1 MSSTVRLVVA
11 VAAVL
16 AFFAVSRAW
25 ESRILTDDS
34 ISNGLRGAGAGLGLL
49 LLGSYLFGLL
59 SKKVKLPKL
68 SGYLIFG
75 MLVGPS
81 ALAMVTKGQ
90 LEYLRLVNGLAI
102 SVIALTAGGEIDLQA
117 LRARFGAI
125 ASVALSV
132 AACAG
137 LGVFALA
144 ATAPGWFGFEGGS
157 WEQSA
162 VAAAALL
169 GTLSI
174 ANSPAVLVALMS
186 EQGGDGPMAQTALAA
201 TVLKDL
207 VLVTLFAIVFAWAGP
222 VLGGGHGDHG
232 GAVTATL
239 VREIG
244 GSVVF
249 GAAAGVLMAL
259 YLHRSGANLA
269 VFVVMSGFG
278 ISLLCEALGL
288 EPLLAGLTA
297 GLLMRNL
304 WAQEAEPLFEAIE
317 HLSLPVYCVFFSVA
331 GAKLELAR
339 LPEVGVA
346 AAILVVTRAA
356 LTYGGVRLGAKIG
369 SLDAGSR
376 RRLWTAFMPQAG
388 VVLALASIVNE
399 SLEGQAMGERFFMV
413 VVVAMGV
420 HEIIGPVLLRWG
432 LDGDGDQEDLS
443 SDAQPASGTEE
454 SS

>member
-1 MSSTVRLVVA
+1 MRSSVRLIVA
-11 VAAVL
+11 VGAVL

-25 ESRILTDDS
+25 ETRIINDDS
-34 ISNGLRGAGAGLGLL
+34 LPEGLRGAGAGLGLL

-59 SKKVKLPKL
+59 SKRVKLPKL

-81 ALAMVTKGQ
+81 ALAMVTKPQ

-102 SVIALTAGGEIDLQA
+102 SVIALTAGGEIDLHV

-125 ASVALSV
+125 ASVAFSV
-132 AACAG
+132 TACAG
-137 LGVFALA
+137 LGVFAVA
-144 ATAPGWFGFEGGS
+144 ATVPGVFGFDGGS
-157 WEQSA
+157 WEMTA
-162 VAAAALL
+162 LAAAALL

-174 ANSPAVLVALMS
+174 ANSPAVLVAMMS
-186 EQGGDGPMAQTALAA
+186 EQSAHGPMAQTALAA

-207 VLVTLFAIVFAWAGP
+207 VLVTLFAVVFAWAGP
-222 VLGGGHGDHG
+222 VLGGASHE
-232 GAVTATL
+232 GAVTAHL
-239 VREIG
+239 AREIG
-244 GSVVF
+244 GSVLF
-249 GAAAGVLMAL
+249 GAVAGVLMAL

-269 VFVVMSGFG
+269 VFVVLSGFG
-278 ISLLCEALGL
+278 ISLLSDALGL

-297 GLLMRNL
+297 GILMRNL
-304 WAQEAEPLFEAIE
+304 WAEEAEPLFEAIE
-317 HLSLPVYCVFFSVA
+317 HLSLPVYCVFFAVA

-346 AAILVVTRAA
+346 AGTLVATRAV
-356 LTYGGVRLGAKIG
+356 LTYMGVRAGARLGR
-369 SLDAGSR
+369 LDARSR

-399 SLEGQAMGERFFMV
+399 SLKGEAIGERFFMV
-413 VVVAMGV
+413 VVVAMGA

-432 LDGDGDQEDLS
+432 LDGDE
-443 SDAQPASGTEE
+443 AEPADGP
-454 SS
+454 